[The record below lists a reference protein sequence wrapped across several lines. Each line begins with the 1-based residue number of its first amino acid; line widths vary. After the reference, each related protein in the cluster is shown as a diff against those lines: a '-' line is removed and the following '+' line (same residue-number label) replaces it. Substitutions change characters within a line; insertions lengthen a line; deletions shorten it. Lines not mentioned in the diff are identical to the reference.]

1 MERYK
6 IIEVKESVF
15 ANNDREAA
23 RLREDLKR
31 DKTFLL
37 NLMSSPGSGKT
48 TTLLRTI
55 ETLKDEL
62 RMGVMEADIDSD
74 VDAEKIAGAGVK
86 SIQLHTGGM
95 CHLDAGMTEQG
106 LREIGTGD
114 LDLVVLENV
123 GNLVCPAEFDTGAVK
138 NAMILSVPEGHD
150 KPLKYPLIFTVCDA
164 LIINK
169 IDVLPYF
176 DFDMDKAALIGPAP
190 YAARFAADMRTTH
203 SNFGLLVDLSL
214 WSRVTWSGYVLGALA
229 VAYVLLALPL
239 WFRRPNPVV
248 LLPVDF
254 VAVGLYLLYINLK
267 TGGGWFLSFAF
278 PVTGIAC
285 LLTTTVVALAHY
297 LRRGYFFIFGGA
309 SIAVGCSAMLVE
321 LFQCITFGGE
331 MFRWS
336 LYPVGVLSSL
346 GLLWILAGII
356 RPLGDAIRKRIF
368 I

>member
-1 MERYK
+1 MYCMNCG
-6 IIEVKESVF
+6 V
-15 ANNDREAA
+15 
-23 RLREDLKR
+23 RLGE
-31 DKTFLL
+31 
-37 NLMSSPGSGKT
+37 G
-48 TTLLRTI
+48 
-55 ETLKDEL
+55 ETRCPL
-62 RMGVMEADIDSD
+62 
-74 VDAEKIAGAGVK
+74 
-86 SIQLHTGGM
+86 
-95 CHLDAGMTEQG
+95 CG
-106 LREIGTGD
+106 LRAYHPDIPRQ
-114 LDLVVLENV
+114 V
-123 GNLVCPAEFDTGAVK
+123 GEPLYPRQWVAPEPERTSMRFLFTIIALAAAAVC
-138 NAMILSVPEGHD
+138 
-150 KPLKYPLIFTVCDA
+150 
-164 LIINK
+164 
-169 IDVLPYF
+169 
-176 DFDMDKAALIGPAP
+176 
-190 YAARFAADMRTTH
+190 
-203 SNFGLLVDLSL
+203 LLVDLSL

-267 TGGGWFLSFAF
+267 TSGGWFLSFAF

-336 LYPVGVLSSL
+336 PYPVGVLSSL